1 MWTKNFP
8 ERIKCDCHHSGHDD
22 DDDKY
27 YEEEEENNDDDDKT
41 ADLFR
46 ASVEQTLILQY
57 IRPGHISP
65 SLHARDDQD
74 YEHDDGDEKCYNIKI
89 TMMAIIAVAHMVIF
103 SWSEL
108 WTLTSLWI
116 FHQST

>member
-1 MWTKNFP
+1 MEDDDEEEDN
-8 ERIKCDCHHSGHDD
+8 DD
-22 DDDKY
+22 DDDDNK
-27 YEEEEENNDDDDKT
+27 E
-41 ADLFR
+41 DLFR

-89 TMMAIIAVAHMVIF
+89 TMMAIIVVAHMVIF

-108 WTLTSLWI
+108 
-116 FHQST
+116 

>member
-1 MWTKNFP
+1 MIVIMEDDDEEEDN
-8 ERIKCDCHHSGHDD
+8 DD
-22 DDDKY
+22 DDD
-27 YEEEEENNDDDDKT
+27 DDDEKE
-41 ADLFR
+41 DLFR

-89 TMMAIIAVAHMVIF
+89 TMMAIIVVAHMVIF
-103 SWSEL
+103 S
-108 WTLTSLWI
+108 
-116 FHQST
+116 